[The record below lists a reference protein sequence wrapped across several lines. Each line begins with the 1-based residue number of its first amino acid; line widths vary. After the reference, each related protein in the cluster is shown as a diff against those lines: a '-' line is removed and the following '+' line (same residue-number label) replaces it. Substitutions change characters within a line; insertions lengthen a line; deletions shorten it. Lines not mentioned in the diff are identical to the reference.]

1 MKMAKTHANTTI
13 KNHFRPDYTT
23 WHVVDYD
30 PASGKVLAKKTHQG
44 LSDDSAW
51 ARGQA
56 WGLYGF
62 TMMYRETGETAY
74 LKQAEGIAKMLLER
88 LPADGIPVWDF
99 DAPEDDVRDSSAGAI
114 MASAFVELASLTKS
128 RSLSGSCLAMA
139 EKQLRTLSSPE
150 YLAGPGENGD
160 FLLRHG
166 VGHKPK
172 QSEVDTPL
180 SYGDYYFLEAL
191 LRIVKK

>member
-1 MKMAKTHANTTI
+1 MKLYEINAQIQALADAI
-13 KNHFRPDYTT
+13 EF
-23 WHVVDYD
+23 D
-30 PASGKVLAKKTHQG
+30 PETGRRVRELPGQG
-44 LSDDSAW
+44 YALGTQWS
-51 ARGQA
+51 RGQA